1 VKRSAAA
8 VYTAGFLQGAAFVMV
23 PALGHILHQAP
34 YAFGSSAYGFLY
46 FPEIIGAILSALA
59 AGSIHSRLGGSGVFR
74 LGALSNAAA
83 MFLLVAAAFTDSG
96 LAYGLILAETLLLGI
111 GFGLTNAAI
120 NRSASLLFAG
130 AATAAVTILNAV
142 IGGATA
148 ISPLILEGFHSSIG
162 WAGWPALLALAWL
175 ALLLLP
181 IAAAGPAELGGL
193 RAWRRS
199 MLPFAG
205 AVLIYAICEGSFGSW
220 ANVLVSVNRGLPAA
234 SGALAL
240 ALFWGG
246 MTAARFALGFI
257 PNRLL
262 HRRIVYLLAP
272 LGMAACFL
280 LIPQLITASALLMAF
295 TAAGVACGIYYPYS
309 MAYGI
314 AAHPEEGTQM
324 AGLLVGALM
333 VGEGLGS
340 FGLGPLQD
348 LLRLGPIYTLSA
360 LWAIPLVWL
369 AWRNSQPA
377 HAQGTRPHD

>member
-1 VKRSAAA
+1 VKRGTIAI
-8 VYTAGFLQGAAFVMV
+8 YTAGFLQGAAFVMV

-34 YAFGSSAYGFLY
+34 YAFSSSAYGFLY
-46 FPEIIGAILSALA
+46 FPEILGAILSALA
-59 AGSIHSRLGGSGVFR
+59 AGGIHSRLGGAGVFR
-74 LGALSNAAA
+74 LGVLSNAVA
-83 MFLLVAAAFTDSG
+83 MFLLVAAAFTG
-96 LAYGLILAETLLLGI
+96 GNPAYGLILAETLCLGI
-111 GFGLTNAAI
+111 GFGLTNSVI

-130 AATAAVTILNAV
+130 AAAAAVTILNAV

-148 ISPLILEGFHSSIG
+148 LSPLILEGFRSRIG
-162 WAGWPALLALAWL
+162 WAGWPGLLAMAWL

-181 IAAAGPAELGGL
+181 TAADGPTELGGL

-257 PNRLL
+257 PNHLL
-262 HRRIVYLLAP
+262 HRRIIYLLAP
-272 LGMAACFL
+272 LGIAVCFL
-280 LIPQLITASALLMAF
+280 LIPHLAAANALLIAF

-314 AAHPEEGTQM
+314 AAHPKEGTQM

-333 VGEGLGS
+333 VGEGIGS
-340 FGLGPLQD
+340 FGLGPLQS
-348 LLRLGPIYTLSA
+348 LLSLGDIYTLSA
-360 LWAIPLVWL
+360 LWAIPLFYL
-369 AWRNSQPA
+369 AWRNSRPA
-377 HAQGTRPHD
+377 HAQGGMPHD

>member
-1 VKRSAAA
+1 
-8 VYTAGFLQGAAFVMV
+8 
-23 PALGHILHQAP
+23 
-34 YAFGSSAYGFLY
+34 
-46 FPEIIGAILSALA
+46 
-59 AGSIHSRLGGSGVFR
+59 
-74 LGALSNAAA
+74 
-83 MFLLVAAAFTDSG
+83 
-96 LAYGLILAETLLLGI
+96 
-111 GFGLTNAAI
+111 
-120 NRSASLLFAG
+120 
-130 AATAAVTILNAV
+130 
-142 IGGATA
+142 
-148 ISPLILEGFHSSIG
+148 
-162 WAGWPALLALAWL
+162 
-175 ALLLLP
+175 
-181 IAAAGPAELGGL
+181 
-193 RAWRRS
+193 
-199 MLPFAG
+199 
-205 AVLIYAICEGSFGSW
+205 
-220 ANVLVSVNRGLPAA
+220 
-234 SGALAL
+234 
-240 ALFWGG
+240 G

-333 VGEGLGS
+333 VGEGIGS

>member
-1 VKRSAAA
+1 VKRGTTA

-46 FPEIIGAILSALA
+46 LPEIIGAILSALA

-83 MFLLVAAAFTDSG
+83 MFLLVAAAFTG
-96 LAYGLILAETLLLGI
+96 GNPAYGLILAETLLLGI

-130 AATAAVTILNAV
+130 AAAAAVTILNAV

-148 ISPLILEGFHSSIG
+148 LSPLILQGFRSSIG

-181 IAAAGPAELGGL
+181 IAADGPAELGGL

-220 ANVLVSVNRGLPAA
+220 ANILVSVNRGLPAA

-272 LGMAACFL
+272 LGIAACFL
-280 LIPQLITASALLMAF
+280 LIPHLAAANALLMAF
-295 TAAGVACGIYYPYS
+295 TAAGIACGIYYPYS

-333 VGEGLGS
+333 VGEGIGS
-340 FGLGPLQD
+340 FGLGPLQA
-348 LLRLGPIYTLSA
+348 LLSLDHIYTLSA
-360 LWAIPLVWL
+360 LWAIPLFWL
-369 AWRNSQPA
+369 AWRNSRPA
-377 HAQGTRPHD
+377 RAPGAGAHG

>member
-1 VKRSAAA
+1 MKRGSTA
-8 VYTAGFLQGAAFVMV
+8 VYTAGFLQGAAFVLV

-59 AGSIHSRLGGSGVFR
+59 AGGIHRRLGGSGIFR

-83 MFLLVAAAFTDSG
+83 MFLLVAAAFTSSG
-96 LAYGLILAETLLLGI
+96 LAYGLILAETLFLGI

-148 ISPLILEGFHSSIG
+148 ISPLILEGFRGSIG
-162 WAGWPALLALAWL
+162 WAGWPGLLALAWL

-181 IAAAGPAELGGL
+181 IAAEGPAELGGL

-199 MLPFAG
+199 MFPFAG

-220 ANVLVSVNRGLPAA
+220 ANVLVSVNRHLPAA

-246 MTAARFALGFI
+246 MTVARFALGFL
-257 PNRLL
+257 PDRLL

-280 LIPQLITASALLMAF
+280 VIPQLITTGALLTAF

-314 AAHPEEGTQM
+314 AAHPQEGTQM

-333 VGEGLGS
+333 VGEGIGS

-348 LLRLGPIYTLSA
+348 LLRLGHIYTLSA
-360 LWAIPLVWL
+360 LWAIPLFWL

-377 HAQGTRPHD
+377 RAPGAGPHA

>member
-1 VKRSAAA
+1 
-8 VYTAGFLQGAAFVMV
+8 
-23 PALGHILHQAP
+23 
-34 YAFGSSAYGFLY
+34 
-46 FPEIIGAILSALA
+46 GAILSALA

-83 MFLLVAAAFTDSG
+83 MFLLVAAAFTGSG

-130 AATAAVTILNAV
+130 AAAAAVTILNAV
-142 IGGATA
+142 IGSATA
-148 ISPLILEGFHSSIG
+148 ISPLILGGFRSSIG

-181 IAAAGPAELGGL
+181 IAADGPAELGGL

-246 MTAARFALGFI
+246 MTAARFTLGFI

-272 LGMAACFL
+272 LGIAACFL
-280 LIPQLITASALLMAF
+280 LIPHLAAANALLMAF
-295 TAAGVACGIYYPYS
+295 TAAGIACGIYYPYS

-333 VGEGLGS
+333 VGEGIGS
-340 FGLGPLQD
+340 FGPGPLQD
-348 LLRLGPIYTLSA
+348 LLSLGHIYTLSA
-360 LWAIPLVWL
+360 LWAIPLFWL

-377 HAQGTRPHD
+377 RAQGAGSHD

>member
-1 VKRSAAA
+1 VKRGTTA

-83 MFLLVAAAFTDSG
+83 MFLLVAAAFTG
-96 LAYGLILAETLLLGI
+96 GNPAYGLILAETLLLGI

-130 AATAAVTILNAV
+130 AAAAAVTILNAV

-148 ISPLILEGFHSSIG
+148 LSPLILQGFRSSIG

-181 IAAAGPAELGGL
+181 IAADGPAELGGL

-220 ANVLVSVNRGLPAA
+220 ANILVSVNRGLPAA

-272 LGMAACFL
+272 LGIAACFL
-280 LIPQLITASALLMAF
+280 LIPHLAAANALLMAF
-295 TAAGVACGIYYPYS
+295 TAAGIACGIYYPYS

-333 VGEGLGS
+333 VGEGIGS

-348 LLRLGPIYTLSA
+348 LLSLDHIYTLSA
-360 LWAIPLVWL
+360 LWAIPLFWL
-369 AWRNSQPA
+369 AWRNSRPA
-377 HAQGTRPHD
+377 RAPGAGAHG

>member
-1 VKRSAAA
+1 MKRGVTA
-8 VYTAGFLQGAAFVMV
+8 VYTAGFLQGAAFVLV

-83 MFLLVAAAFTDSG
+83 MFLLVAAAFTG
-96 LAYGLILAETLLLGI
+96 GNPAYGLILAETLLLGI

-130 AATAAVTILNAV
+130 AAAAAVTILNAV

-148 ISPLILEGFHSSIG
+148 ISPLILEGFRSGIG
-162 WAGWPALLALAWL
+162 WAGWPALLAIAWL

-181 IAAAGPAELGGL
+181 IAADGPAELGGL

-199 MLPFAG
+199 MFPFAG

-220 ANVLVSVNRGLPAA
+220 ANILVSVNRGLPAA

-272 LGMAACFL
+272 LGIAACFL

-314 AAHPEEGTQM
+314 AAHPQEGTQM

-333 VGEGLGS
+333 VGEGIGS

-348 LLRLGPIYTLSA
+348 LLRLGHIYTLSA
-360 LWAIPLVWL
+360 LWVIPLFWL

-377 HAQGTRPHD
+377 RAPGAGPHD

>member
-1 VKRSAAA
+1 MKRGTVA
-8 VYTAGFLQGAAFVMV
+8 VYTAGFLQGAAFVMI

-46 FPEIIGAILSALA
+46 FPEIIGAVLSALA
-59 AGSIHSRLGGSGVFR
+59 AGGIHSRLGGSGVFR

-83 MFLLVAAAFTDSG
+83 MFLLVAAAVTG
-96 LAYGLILAETLLLGI
+96 GNLAYGLILAETLLLGV

-130 AATAAVTILNAV
+130 AAAAAVTILNAV

-148 ISPLILEGFHSSIG
+148 LSPLILQGFRSGIVG

-181 IAAAGPAELGGL
+181 LAADGPAELGGL

-246 MTAARFALGFI
+246 MTAARFVLGFL
-257 PNRLL
+257 PDRLL

-272 LGMAACFL
+272 LGIAGCFL
-280 LIPQLITASALLMAF
+280 LIPQLTAPSALLMAF
-295 TAAGVACGIYYPYS
+295 TAVGIACGIYYPYS

-314 AAHPEEGTQM
+314 AAHPQEGTQM

-333 VGEGLGS
+333 VGEGIGS

-348 LLRLGPIYTLSA
+348 LLSLNHIYTLSA
-360 LWAIPLVWL
+360 LWAIPLFGL
-369 AWRNSQPA
+369 AWRNSRPA
-377 HAQGTRPHD
+377 PAPGTTHG

>member
-1 VKRSAAA
+1 MKRGTTA
-8 VYTAGFLQGAAFVMV
+8 VYTAGFLQGAAFVMI

-34 YAFGSSAYGFLY
+34 YAFGNSAYGFLY
-46 FPEIIGAILSALA
+46 FPEILGAILSALA
-59 AGSIHSRLGGSGVFR
+59 AGGIHSRLGGSGVFR

-83 MFLLVAAAFTDSG
+83 MFLLVAAAFAGSG

-148 ISPLILEGFHSSIG
+148 ISPLILEGFRSSIG

-181 IAAAGPAELGGL
+181 IAAEGPAELGGL

-220 ANVLVSVNRGLPAA
+220 ANILVSVNRGLPAA

-272 LGMAACFL
+272 LGIAACFL
-280 LIPQLITASALLMAF
+280 LIPQLITASALLIAF
-295 TAAGVACGIYYPYS
+295 TAAGAACGIYYPYS

-314 AAHPEEGTQM
+314 AAHPQEGTQM

-333 VGEGLGS
+333 VGEGIGS

-348 LLRLGPIYTLSA
+348 LLRLGHIYTLSA
-360 LWAIPLVWL
+360 LWAIPLFWL
-369 AWRNSQPA
+369 AWRNSQPPR
-377 HAQGTRPHD
+377 AQGAGPHD

>member
-1 VKRSAAA
+1 MKRGTVS
-8 VYTAGFLQGAAFVMV
+8 VYSAGFLQGAAFVML

-34 YAFGSSAYGFLY
+34 YGFGNSAYGFLY

-59 AGSIHSRLGGSGVFR
+59 AGSAHSRFGGSGVFR

-83 MFLLVAAAFTDSG
+83 MFLLVAAAFTG
-96 LAYGLILAETLLLGI
+96 GNPAYGLILAETLFLGI

-120 NRSASLLFAG
+120 NRSASLLFTG
-130 AATAAVTILNAV
+130 AAAAAVAILNAV

-148 ISPLILEGFHSSIG
+148 LSPLILEGFRGSIG
-162 WAGWPALLALAWL
+162 WAGWPGLLTLAWL

-181 IAAAGPAELGGL
+181 IAVDAPAELGGL

-220 ANVLVSVNRGLPAA
+220 ANILVSVNRGLPAA

-240 ALFWGG
+240 TLFWGG
-246 MTAARFALGFI
+246 MTAARLVLGLI
-257 PNRLL
+257 PDHLL
-262 HRRIVYLLAP
+262 HRRIIYLLAP
-272 LGMAACFL
+272 LGIAACFL
-280 LIPQLITASALLMAF
+280 LIPQLVTASALLIAF

-333 VGEGLGS
+333 VGEGIGS
-340 FGLGPLQD
+340 FGLGPLQGLVSLD
-348 LLRLGPIYTLSA
+348 HIYTFSA
-360 LWAIPLVWL
+360 IWVFPLLWL
-369 AWRNSQPA
+369 AWRNSRPA
-377 HAQGTRPHD
+377 RAQGTVPHG